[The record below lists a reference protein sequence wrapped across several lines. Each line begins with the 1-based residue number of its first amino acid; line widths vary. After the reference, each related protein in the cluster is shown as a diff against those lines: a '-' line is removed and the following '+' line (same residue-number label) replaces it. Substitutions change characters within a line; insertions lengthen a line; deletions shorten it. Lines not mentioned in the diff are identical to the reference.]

1 MLNNIMDFLKLLL
14 FAIVLLFIISFSF
27 VNTDVI
33 KIKIIPFF
41 YEVETRVF
49 LAVIFS
55 FILGFLFG
63 TFLNI
68 IKSVKNILANM
79 KIEKRVKKLEQE
91 LDEKK

>member
-1 MLNNIMDFLKLLL
+1 MKKGQIIKL
-14 FAIVLLFIISFSF
+14 II
-27 VNTDVI
+27 TLI
-33 KIKIIPFF
+33 
-41 YEVETRVF
+41 
-49 LAVIFS
+49 
-55 FILGFLFG
+55 